1 MPLGFHG
8 FSFDLFGVARR
19 VPSSTETL
27 REQDQTKR
35 ADGKQA
41 VAEIES
47 NGFSYWKLAAFSII

>member
-27 REQDQTKR
+27 REQGQAKR
-35 ADGKQA
+35 EDGKQA
-41 VAEIES
+41 VPETEFD
-47 NGFSYWKLAAFSII
+47 GFSYWKLAAFSII